1 MKGEKPFVFRGNF
14 LILLV
19 FAAYIVLF
27 LFNSHTALLALQKS
41 AHVILKILPIF
52 AVVIVFTAL
61 LNYALQPKQIVKHL
75 GEESGAKG
83 WLVALVAGV
92 ISHGPMYAW
101 YPMIEDLRSHG
112 LKDSLVGVFFYARA
126 IKLPLLPL
134 MIDYFGLSFT
144 FILSFYILIGALLQG
159 WILEQLERKRWLW
172 GFFSSF
178 LH

>member
-27 LFNSHTALLALQKS
+27 LFNSHTALLALQNS
-41 AHVILKILPIF
+41 ARIVLKILPIF
-52 AVVIVFTAL
+52 AFVIVLTAL
-61 LNYALQPKQIVKHL
+61 LNYVLQPKQIIKHL
-75 GEESGAKG
+75 GKKSGAKG
-83 WLVALVAGV
+83 WLVALLAGV

-112 LKDSLVGVFFYARA
+112 LRDGLIVVFFYARA

-134 MIDYFGLSFT
+134 MIDYFGVSFT
-144 FILSFYILIGALLQG
+144 LILSFYILIGSLIQG
-159 WILEQLERKRWLW
+159 WILEELEQRSR
-172 GFFSSF
+172 
-178 LH
+178 